1 MDFDDNRMFSMLV
14 GEYGAHL
21 KVIESRFGVE
31 LHQRG
36 LSIRIR
42 PGGEVAQ
49 RVARALEQVYGLIH
63 AGIPVGIAEIRH
75 SLGILEAEEGADLHQ
90 YFTDTIVVGARNRRI
105 TPRTLGQREYVTAL
119 RTHDVVFGVGPA
131 GTGKTYL
138 AVCMA
143 AAALS
148 KGEVKRII
156 LTRPAVEAGEKLGF
170 LPGDL
175 NEKIDPYIR
184 PLQDALND
192 MFSREK
198 VERLMEKGQ
207 IEIVPLAFMR
217 GRTLEDAYVIL
228 DEAQNTTIEQMK
240 MFLTRLGVNSKAV
253 ITGDETQIDLPR
265 GAASGLT
272 HAIGVLEHIERIQLC
287 RFGISDVVRHP
298 LVADVIAAYE
308 ASGHGRQR

>member
-1 MDFDDNRMFSMLV
+1 MLV

-21 KVIESRFGVE
+21 KVIESKFNVE

-36 LSIRIR
+36 LSVRIR
-42 PGGEVAQ
+42 PGGEIGE
-49 RVARALEQVYGLIH
+49 RVADVLMQIYGLI
-63 AGIPVGIAEIRH
+63 GVGVPVGLAEVRH
-75 SLGILEAEEGADLHQ
+75 SLGILSADPNADLYQ
-90 YFTDTIVVGARNRRI
+90 YFNDTIVVGARHRRI
-105 TPRTLGQREYVTAL
+105 TPRTIGQREYVNAL
-119 RTHDVVFGVGPA
+119 RNRDVVFGVGPA

-138 AVCMA
+138 AVCVA
-143 AAALS
+143 AAALA

-175 NEKIDPYIR
+175 TEKIDPYIR

-198 VERLMEKGQ
+198 VERLIEKGQ

-253 ITGDETQIDLPR
+253 VTGDETQVDLPR
-265 GAASGLT
+265 GVQSGLA
-272 HAIGVLEHIERIQLC
+272 HAIGVLSHIERIQIC
-287 RFGISDVVRHP
+287 RFGIGDVVRHP
-298 LVADVIAAYE
+298 LVADVIEAYE
-308 ASGHGRQR
+308 SSGHGRQR